1 MMRYQKPKGTRD
13 IYGQELERIEH
24 INHIARKFFKLN
36 GFIEIKTP
44 TFESVELFIR
54 SIGEHTDIV
63 EKEMYTFEHDEKL
76 YVLRP
81 EGTAA
86 VLRAVLE
93 NRINPPCRL
102 LYIGQMFRK
111 EKPQKGRYREFLQIG
126 IELIGESAPFYDA
139 ECINLA
145 KRFLNSIGTTE
156 FLLELNSIGC
166 PGCRE
171 AYKRILNDFL
181 KSKKDALCVDCQR
194 RFEKNFLRIFDCKN
208 SNCQEIYEEAP
219 KITDNL
225 CHDCQTHYLKTK
237 EFLERLDIE
246 FIENKKLVRGL
257 DYYTRTVF
265 EFKLKGLGA
274 QDTIVAGGRY
284 DLLMKE
290 LGGDDTPC
298 VGWAMGVERMLLAL
312 PENLPVIKKNK
323 RFFVAIMGEG
333 LFDEGVKLRD
343 TIINKGGIC
352 LIGNPLD
359 KIKSQLKEANHYR
372 VDYVII
378 YGEDEARKG
387 VYTIK
392 DMSTGEQKEIARIE
406 LENYLISIIKE

>member
-1 MMRYQKPKGTRD
+1 MTKYQKPKGTRD
-13 IYGQELERIEH
+13 IYGQELERIEL
-24 INHIARKFFKLN
+24 INQQARKFFKLN
-36 GFIEIKTP
+36 GFLEIKTP
-44 TFESVELFIR
+44 TFESVELFVR

-81 EGTAA
+81 EGTAS

-93 NRINPPCRL
+93 DKINPPCRF

-145 KRFLNSIGTTE
+145 KRFLNSIGATN
-156 FLLELNSIGC
+156 FLIELNSIGC
-166 PGCRE
+166 PKCRQE
-171 AYKRILNDFL
+171 YKKILNDFL
-181 KSKKDALCVDCQR
+181 KPRKDTLCVDCQR

-208 SNCQEIYEEAP
+208 NNCQNIYNEAP

-225 CHDCQTHYLKTK
+225 CSDCQIHYSKTK
-237 EFLERLDIE
+237 EFLEKLNIG
-246 FIENKKLVRGL
+246 FTENKKLVRGL

-265 EFKLKGLGA
+265 ELKLKGLGA

-298 VGWAMGVERMLLAL
+298 IGWAMGVERMLLAL
-312 PENLPVIKKNK
+312 PENLPEIKKNK
-323 RFFVAIMGEG
+323 RFFVAIMGES
-333 LFDEGVKLRD
+333 LFYEGIKLRD
-343 TIINKGGIC
+343 IIINKGGIC
-352 LIGNPLD
+352 FVGNPLD
-359 KIKSQLKEANHYR
+359 KIKTQLKDANHYQ

-378 YGEDEARKG
+378 YGEDEAKKG
-387 VYTIK
+387 VYTVK
-392 DMSTGEQKEIARIE
+392 NMSTGEQKEVSKVD
-406 LENYLISIIKE
+406 LENYINSIM

>member
-1 MMRYQKPKGTRD
+1 MTKYQKPKGTRD
-13 IYGQELERIEH
+13 IYGQELERIEL
-24 INHIARKFFKLN
+24 INQQARKFFKLN
-36 GFIEIKTP
+36 GFLEIKTP
-44 TFESVELFIR
+44 TFESIELFVR

-81 EGTAA
+81 EGTAS

-93 NRINPPCRL
+93 NKINPPCRF

-145 KRFLNSIGTTE
+145 KRFLNSIGATN
-156 FLLELNSIGC
+156 FLIELNSIGC
-166 PGCRE
+166 PNCRQE
-171 AYKRILNDFL
+171 YKKILSDFL
-181 KSKKDALCVDCQR
+181 KSKKDSLCADCQR

-208 SNCQEIYEEAP
+208 NNCQNIYNEAP

-225 CHDCQTHYLKTK
+225 CSDCQIHYLKTK
-237 EFLERLDIE
+237 EFLEKLNIE
-246 FIENKKLVRGL
+246 FTENKKLVRGL

-265 EFKLKGLGA
+265 ELKLQGLGA

-290 LGGDDTPC
+290 LGGNDTPC
-298 VGWAMGVERMLLAL
+298 IGWAMGVERMLLAL
-312 PENLPVIKKNK
+312 PENLPEIKKNK
-323 RFFVAIMGEG
+323 RFFVAIMGEN
-333 LFDEGVKLRD
+333 LLYEGIKLRD
-343 TIINKGGIC
+343 IIINKDGLC
-352 LIGNPLD
+352 LVGNPLD
-359 KIKSQLKEANHYR
+359 KIKAQLKEANHYQA
-372 VDYVII
+372 DYVII
-378 YGEDEARKG
+378 YGEDEAKKG
-387 VYTIK
+387 VYTVK
-392 DMSTGEQKEIARIE
+392 NMSTGEQKEVSKVD
-406 LENYLISIIKE
+406 LENYLNAIM

>member
-1 MMRYQKPKGTRD
+1 MTKYQKPKGTRD
-13 IYGQELERIEH
+13 IYGQELERIEL
-24 INHIARKFFKLN
+24 INQQARKFFKLN
-36 GFIEIKTP
+36 GFLEIKTP
-44 TFESVELFIR
+44 TFESVELFVR

-81 EGTAA
+81 EGTAS

-93 NRINPPCRL
+93 NKINPPCRF

-145 KRFLNSIGTTE
+145 KRFLNSIGATN
-156 FLLELNSIGC
+156 FLIELNSIGC
-166 PGCRE
+166 PACRQ
-171 AYKRILNDFL
+171 AYKRILNNFL
-181 KSKKDALCVDCQR
+181 QSKKDSLCADCQR

-208 SNCQEIYEEAP
+208 NNCQSIYNEAP

-225 CHDCQTHYLKTK
+225 CSDCQIHYLKTK
-237 EFLERLDIE
+237 EFLEKLNIE
-246 FIENKKLVRGL
+246 FTENKKLVRGL

-265 EFKLKGLGA
+265 ELKLQGLGA

-290 LGGDDTPC
+290 LGGNDTPC
-298 VGWAMGVERMLLAL
+298 IGWAMGVERMLLAL
-312 PENLPVIKKNK
+312 PENLPEIKKNK
-323 RFFVAIMGEG
+323 RFFVAIMGEN
-333 LFDEGVKLRD
+333 LLYEGIKLRD
-343 TIINKGGIC
+343 IIINKDGLC
-352 LIGNPLD
+352 LVGNPLD
-359 KIKSQLKEANHYR
+359 KIKAQLKEANHYQA
-372 VDYVII
+372 DYVII
-378 YGEDEARKG
+378 YGEDEAKKG
-387 VYTIK
+387 VYTVK
-392 DMSTGEQKEIARIE
+392 NMSTGEQKEVSKVD
-406 LENYLISIIKE
+406 LENYLNAIM

>member
-1 MMRYQKPKGTRD
+1 MTKYQKPKGTRD
-13 IYGQELERIEH
+13 IYGQELERIEL
-24 INHIARKFFKLN
+24 INHKARIFFKLN

-44 TFESVELFIR
+44 TFESIELFVR

-76 YVLRP
+76 FVLRP
-81 EGTAA
+81 EGTAS

-93 NRINPPCRL
+93 NGINLPCRF

-139 ECINLA
+139 ECIHLA
-145 KRFLNSIGTTE
+145 KNFLNSIGALN
-156 FLLELNSIGC
+156 FLIELNAIGC
-166 PGCRE
+166 PVCRE
-171 AYKRILNDFL
+171 EYKKILSDFL
-181 KSKKDALCVDCQR
+181 ASEKDVLCVDCQR

-208 SNCQEIYEEAP
+208 NICQKIYDESP

-225 CHDCQTHYLKTK
+225 CADCDIHYSKTK
-237 EFLERLDIE
+237 EFLKRLNIE

-284 DLLMKE
+284 DLLMRE
-290 LGGDDTPC
+290 LGGRDTPC

-312 PENLPVIKKNK
+312 PDDIPEIKKCK
-323 RFFVAIMGEG
+323 TFFIAVMGES
-333 LFDEGVKLRD
+333 LFDDGVKLRD
-343 TIINKGGIC
+343 IIINKGGIC
-352 LIGNPLD
+352 IIGNPLD
-359 KIKSQLKEANHYR
+359 KIKTQLKDANHYR
-372 VDYVII
+372 ADYVII
-378 YGEDEARKG
+378 YGEDEAKKN
-387 VYTIK
+387 VYAVK
-392 DMSTGEQKEIARIE
+392 NMLTGEQKEIAKIE
-406 LENYLISIIKE
+406 LENFLNF